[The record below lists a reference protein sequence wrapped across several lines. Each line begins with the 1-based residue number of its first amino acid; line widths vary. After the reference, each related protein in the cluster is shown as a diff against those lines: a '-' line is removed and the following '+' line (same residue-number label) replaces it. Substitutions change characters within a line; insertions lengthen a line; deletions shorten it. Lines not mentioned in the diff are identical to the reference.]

1 MPQDSGERNGPGEHP
16 LCSSRFCGYF
26 FRGAIMRARGA
37 VKTAALTAILA
48 VCLTGGGFSQTSV
61 TPPVPA
67 NLVAQ
72 SPPELQPRVLL
83 SWNSSVGSW
92 FFRIYRSTGDTTS
105 FRWIGVAQ
113 ASKFEDQGVIA
124 GTQYYYYVTAAQFAD
139 SILRESKRSN
149 MVGIRAYALPP
160 GPKGIMTGRVVDQV
174 SGLPIPKVR
183 IRFFKML
190 AATDRLVEA
199 ASDPSGWYTA
209 LLDTGRYLVRAEE
222 LAVTVTQAPHIP
234 EWFNDATKPELA
246 TPVAVRSG
254 DTARVNFALSPSSQ
268 PLYAYISGIVTD
280 DQGVPLSGAA
290 VAFVRPIQEMNAFA
304 ALTATS
310 PGTGPEA
317 QLIPGIGY
325 TRGVVWA
332 GFTNPS
338 GKFFAQVV
346 AGRSYVAMAA
356 MDGFNPELYENTTDP
371 TQATI
376 LRIDADTSGI
386 NFSLTSRSGGTSSMQ
401 GMIRDEEGSEVPS
414 RIILFPRPKGGED
427 RPAVFV
433 HTDSTGTFEFND
445 LPPGTYTI
453 LTIPFGEYAS
463 GYYKEGS
470 TGVVSWM
477 DADTVVVN
485 GSPAVLTITLPRLR
499 SEGLTTISGHVLS
512 VNHAGIPG
520 VRIVARMP
528 DGTIAGY
535 GLSDRT
541 GAYEMEAVV
550 SGTLTLFVDRFQ
562 FNLVQSPLTVPQ
574 NTYALTNVDFVLSS
588 SYPTGVDDTGTLP
601 RSTLLRQN
609 FPNPFNPS
617 TTIRYDVE
625 EEAPVELRVYD
636 VLGREVAV
644 LAVGVHQ
651 PGRYVAVLDG
661 SQLSSGVYFC
671 VMKVN
676 GSRTVTQATR
686 MMHLK

>member
-1 MPQDSGERNGPGEHP
+1 
-16 LCSSRFCGYF
+16 
-26 FRGAIMRARGA
+26 MRARGA
-37 VKTAALTAILA
+37 VNTAAWTAILA
-48 VCLTGGGFSQTSV
+48 VCLTGGVFSQTTV
-61 TPPVPA
+61 IPPVPA

-83 SWNSSVGSW
+83 SWNSSVGTW

-113 ASKFEDQGVIA
+113 ANKFEDQGVIA

-139 SILRESKRSN
+139 SLLRESKRSN
-149 MVGIRAYALPP
+149 MVGIRAYSLPP
-160 GPKGIMTGRVVDQV
+160 GPKGIMTGRVVDQI

-199 ASDPSGWYTA
+199 ATDPSGWYTA

-222 LAVTVTQAPHIP
+222 LAVTVTQAAHIP
-234 EWFNDATKPELA
+234 EWFDDAPKLELA
-246 TPVAVRSG
+246 TPVAVRFG
-254 DTARVNFALSPSSQ
+254 DTARVNFALSPGTQSR
-268 PLYAYISGIVTD
+268 YAYISGIVTD
-280 DQGVPLSGAA
+280 DQGIPLSGAA
-290 VAFVRPIQEMNAFA
+290 VAFVRPIQEMNAYA

-325 TRGVVWA
+325 TRGVVWV

-346 AGRSYVAMAA
+346 AGRSYVGMAA
-356 MDGFNPELYENTTDP
+356 MVGFNPVLYENTTDP

-386 NFSLTSRSGGTSSMQ
+386 NFSLTSKSGGTSSMQ
-401 GMIRDEEGSEVPS
+401 GMIRDEEGSEVPA

-427 RPAVFV
+427 KPAVFV
-433 HTDSTGTFEFND
+433 HTDSTGTFELND

-453 LTIPFGEYAS
+453 LTIPFGDCS
-463 GYYKEGS
+463 PGYYKEGTTS
-470 TGVVSWM
+470 VVSWI

-485 GSPAVLTITLPRLR
+485 GSPAALTVTLPRLR
-499 SEGLTTISGHVLS
+499 SEGLTRISGRVLS
-512 VNHAGIPG
+512 VNHTGLPG
-520 VRIVARMP
+520 VRIVARTSA
-528 DGTIAGY
+528 GTIAGY

-541 GAYEMEAVV
+541 GAYEMEAVT
-550 SGTLTLFVDRFQ
+550 SGALTLFVDRFQ

-574 NTYALTNVDFVLSS
+574 NTYALTNVDFVLTS
-588 SYPTGVDDTGTLP
+588 SYPTGVEAAGTLP
-601 RSTLLRQN
+601 VTTLLHQN

-617 TTIRYDVE
+617 TTIRYDVG
-625 EEAPVELRVYD
+625 EEASVELRVYD
-636 VLGREVAV
+636 VIGREVAT
-644 LAVGVHQ
+644 LASGVHQ
-651 PGRYVAVLDG
+651 VGRYVTVLDG
-661 SQLSSGVYFC
+661 SHLSSGVYFC
-671 VMKVN
+671 VLRVN
-676 GSRTVTQATR
+676 GSRSYTRTTR
-686 MMHLK
+686 MLLMK